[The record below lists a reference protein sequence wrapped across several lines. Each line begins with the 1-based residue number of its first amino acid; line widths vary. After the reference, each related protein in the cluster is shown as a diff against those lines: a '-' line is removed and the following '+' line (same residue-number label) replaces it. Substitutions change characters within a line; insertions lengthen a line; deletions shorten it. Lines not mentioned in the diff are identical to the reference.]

1 MKEIGTNALY
11 LGPVFES
18 SSHGY
23 DTADYRLV
31 DRRLGKN
38 ADLKELSDILHKNG
52 IRLALDGVF
61 NHSGRDFGPFRDL
74 LINKERSVYRDWF
87 SGIDFSVRSPYGD
100 PFGYSGWNG
109 HLSLVKFDHADRDLR
124 NYLFE
129 TIRFWKDEFGIDGLR
144 LDAADSLDFDFMRAL
159 SGFCRSLYPDFWLM
173 GEVIHG
179 DYRRW
184 ANPETLDSVTNYEL
198 YKGLWS
204 SHNDHNYFEIAYS
217 LNRLFGQDGIYKDLA
232 LYNFADN
239 HDVDRI
245 ASKLKN
251 PAHLYTVNILL
262 YTMPGIPSVYY
273 GSEWGIRGLRGAGAD
288 ADLPL
293 RPALEISGAPFN
305 SDNAAVRETV
315 KKLGKIRHE
324 NTALKYGSYR
334 QILVNMSQF
343 AFAREAGD
351 RKAIICV
358 NSSDK
363 TANVTLGLPKLWP
376 VRWKDLLG
384 RGEIFEVRNGNLS
397 LGLDPCRGKILAPA
411 L

>member
-1 MKEIGTNALY
+1 VK
-11 LGPVFES
+11 
-18 SSHGY
+18 
-23 DTADYRLV
+23 
-31 DRRLGKN
+31 
-38 ADLKELSDILHKNG
+38 
-52 IRLALDGVF
+52 F
-61 NHSGRDFGPFRDL
+61 NHA
-74 LINKERSVYRDWF
+74 
-87 SGIDFSVRSPYGD
+87 D
-100 PFGYSGWNG
+100 P
-109 HLSLVKFDHADRDLR
+109 DLR

-129 TIRFWKDEFGIDGLR
+129 SIRFWKDEFGIDGLR

-159 SGFCRSLYPDFWLM
+159 SGFCRGLDPDFWLM

-184 ANPETLDSVTNYEL
+184 ANHETLDSVTNYEL

-204 SHNDHNYFEIAYS
+204 SHNDHNYFELAYS
-217 LNRLFGQDGIYKDLA
+217 LNRLFGQDGIYSGLA

-251 PAHLYTVNILL
+251 PAHLYPVNILL

-273 GSEWGIRGLRGAGAD
+273 GSEWGIRGLRTTGAD

-293 RPALEISGAPFN
+293 RPALFISGAPFN

-315 KKLGKIRHE
+315 KKLGGIRHE

-334 QILVNMSQF
+334 QLLVNMNQF
-343 AFAREAGD
+343 AFARESGG

-363 TANVTLGLPKLWP
+363 TANVTFGLPGQWP
-376 VRWKDLLG
+376 ARWKDLLG
-384 RGEIFEVRNGNLS
+384 RGEIFEAGHGNLN
-397 LGLDPCRGKILAPA
+397 LRLDPGWGKILEP
-411 L
+411 LN